1 MTPDNNLHLDICRT
15 IEVGLKAEY
24 QKHREL
30 TDTLCAFGLE
40 SAAVATK
47 QKFGYARSEKISDH
61 PLVGGIIEGCVS
73 LSAELI
79 GGEKQ
84 LSLKDYLACIEKIRK
99 SVIRHSAFGPRAYYD
114 FIKDFV

>member
-1 MTPDNNLHLDICRT
+1 MTLANEFHLDICRT

-40 SAAVATK
+40 SAIVATK
-47 QKFGYARSEKISDH
+47 QAYGFARKEKVPAH
-61 PLVGGIIEGCVS
+61 PLVRGIIEGCVS

-79 GGEKQ
+79 GGDNQ
-84 LSLKDYLACIEKIRK
+84 LSLKDYLACIEKVRK
-99 SVIRHSAFGPRAYYD
+99 SVVRHSASGPRAYYD
-114 FIKDFV
+114 FIKNHV